1 MSERGRRSRLV
12 VGTPILVSLL
22 LMGACGRSRDVAE
35 SRAHRAD
42 RSGTVRVAVVWP
54 WASRSEIRF
63 AEGLEMAVGEVN
75 GERGAGGRP
84 LEIVRFDD
92 RESVDEGRLIAERIA
107 ADPGIVAVIGHLHSY
122 ISVPAAAIYERGGL
136 VMVSPTATDVE
147 LTSRGYR
154 SVFRVPLTDAEVGR
168 QMAEIAARRGYQ
180 RLAVYY
186 VRNGYG
192 RGLANAFEE
201 RATRSGLAVVTRQ
214 SYDPG
219 SAASGAVFEQTL
231 EDWKDLEMD
240 AIFVAGEV
248 PSAARFVALARKLGI
263 RTPILGGDAMGA
275 RSLLTEAGPAAEGM
289 VVASFFHPDEP
300 RPEVRAFV
308 AAFRSRYGGD
318 PDVGS
323 ALAYDSVRLLANAV
337 RSGASAAP
345 AAIATELR
353 QGHGGSGVTGPFT
366 FDEQGNRV
374 GQRVV
379 SMVVNHGRFEFLRE
393 PQVASAA
400 ASRLP

>member
-1 MSERGRRSRLV
+1 MSEWGRRGPV
-12 VGTPILVSLL
+12 VGTPILACLL
-22 LMGACGRSRDVAE
+22 LTVACGRGGGVAE
-35 SRAHRAD
+35 SRARQAD
-42 RSGTVRVAVVWP
+42 RSGSVRVAVVWP
-54 WASRSEIRF
+54 WAVRAEIRF
-63 AEGLEMAVGEVN
+63 ADGLQMAVDEVN
-75 GERGAGGRP
+75 TAGGLNGRP

-92 RESVDEGRLIAERIA
+92 RESVDEGRLVAERIA
-107 ADPGIVAVIGHLHSY
+107 SDPAVVAVIGHLHSY
-122 ISVPAAAIYERGGL
+122 ISVPAAAIYERNGL

-168 QMAEIAARRGYQ
+168 QMADIAARRGYH

-201 RATRSGLAVVTRQ
+201 RATQSGLAVVTRQ

-219 SAASGAVFEQTL
+219 SVGTDAVFEQTL
-231 EDWKDLEMD
+231 SGWKDLEMD

-248 PSAARFVALARKLGI
+248 PSAARFVALARKVGI

-300 RPEVRAFV
+300 RPDVRAFV
-308 AAFRSRYGGD
+308 AAFRSRAGGE

-323 ALAYDSVRLLANAV
+323 ALAYDSVRLLSNAV
-337 RSGASAAP
+337 RNGGSAAP
-345 AAIATELR
+345 AAIARALR
-353 QGHGGSGVTGPFT
+353 QGLGGSGVTGPFT
-366 FDEQGNRV
+366 FDDQGNRL
-374 GQRVV
+374 GQRVI
-379 SMVVNHGRFEFLRE
+379 SMVVDRGRFEFLRE
-393 PQVASAA
+393 PQVASAE
-400 ASRLP
+400 ASRRP